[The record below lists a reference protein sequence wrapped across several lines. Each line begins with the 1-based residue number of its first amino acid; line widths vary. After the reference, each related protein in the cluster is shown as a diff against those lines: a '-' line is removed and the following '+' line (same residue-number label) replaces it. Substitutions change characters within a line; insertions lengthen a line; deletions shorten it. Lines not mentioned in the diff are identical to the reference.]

1 MVFEEYLMTIYGKDS
16 NFNFK
21 IIHPWRKIC
30 HCDASIVKLLNFM
43 IGNVKF
49 ASDYDVTCSFE
60 RDYCNT
66 RIIFSKSI
74 ER

>member
-1 MVFEEYLMTIYGKDS
+1 MVFEEYLMTIYGKYS
-16 NFNFK
+16 NFNLK

-43 IGNVKF
+43 IGNVEF
-49 ASDYDVTCSFE
+49 ASGYDVTRSFE

-66 RIIFSKSI
+66 RFVFSKYI